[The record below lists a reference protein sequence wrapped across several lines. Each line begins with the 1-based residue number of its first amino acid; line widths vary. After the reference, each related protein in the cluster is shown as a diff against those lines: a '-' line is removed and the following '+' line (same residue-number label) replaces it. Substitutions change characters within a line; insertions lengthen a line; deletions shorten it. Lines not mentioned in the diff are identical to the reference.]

1 MQKKSTI
8 IIVLIILL
16 GLLGGLG
23 YANRSWFR
31 DQWDAWHKPNV
42 PTPVTRTNA
51 IVNANEPV
59 SNDNINRANT
69 NKANFNTNVAP
80 KPVPAEYNLDVPFT
94 TQAPLVN
101 WDHAHDEACEEA
113 AALIVDAYW
122 NDKSLTD
129 KAAVDAKLLAIE
141 DWEVQ
146 RFGYYESTT
155 VEETAIMLRE
165 YFNLNNVQIVEDP
178 TVEQLK
184 RFISEGKPVMVPAAG
199 RQLGNPNFRSPGP
212 VYHFLVLKGYT
223 EDTFITNDPGTR
235 KGADYIYSTD
245 TIMTAMH
252 DWNGGDVDNGRKA
265 VIVVNQ
271 GLLPD

>member
-1 MQKKSTI
+1 MRKRI
-8 IIVLIILL
+8 LLIIAIVVLL
-16 GLLGGLG
+16 VGSA
-23 YANRSWFR
+23 YANRAWLR
-31 DQWDAWHKPNV
+31 DLWEAWQKPDV
-42 PTPVTRTNA
+42 PTPVARTNA
-51 IVNANEPV
+51 TANVNALVLNE
-59 SNDNINRANT
+59 NANAGNT
-69 NKANFNTNVAP
+69 NTAQP
-80 KPVPAEYNLDVPFT
+80 PIPAEYNLDVPFT

-122 NDKSLTD
+122 NDRALTD

-155 VEETAIMLRE
+155 VEETASLVRE
-165 YFNLNNVQIVEDP
+165 YFNLRNVQIVENP
-178 TVEQLK
+178 TVSQLK

-223 EDTFITNDPGTR
+223 DDTFITNDPGTR
-235 KGADYIYSTD
+235 KGADYVYDID
-245 TIMTAMH
+245 VIMNAMH
-252 DWNGGDVDNGRKA
+252 DWNGGDVDHGKKA
-265 VIVVNQ
+265 VIVVHN
-271 GLLPD
+271 GELPD